1 VKGAYPFA
9 RAAVV
14 RSNDLEAVMRIKM
27 YLLGICMVM
36 GLGMSTPAQAQMVV
50 SDPGGLFEQ
59 ITFRL
64 QQAEQ
69 FLVQIDKMRIQYEMM
84 KATYDAATGARNL
97 GDIFDNP
104 LLRQYL
110 PQEWVAIYDQINKM
124 GYNAMTQAQREIYQ
138 ANQAFDA
145 CARIEIE
152 DERLTCEALAIQA
165 SVKKGLIV
173 PAIQMT
179 AQRSMQIKA
188 LMKRMGETK
197 DMKEAAELQGRIN
210 AEQAQI
216 ANAQAEI
223 MMYQIEADTEKEL
236 LEQKQREQIS
246 KTFAKRGGIEIDLD
260 D

>member
-1 VKGAYPFA
+1 
-9 RAAVV
+9 
-14 RSNDLEAVMRIKM
+14 MRIKM
-27 YLLGICMVM
+27 YVVGLFMLF
-36 GLGMSTPAQAQMVV
+36 GLGLSRPAQAQLVV
-50 SDPGGLFEQ
+50 SDPGSLFEQ

-64 QQAEQ
+64 QQAQQ
-69 FLVQIDKMRIQYEMM
+69 FLVEIDKMRIQYEML
-84 KATYDAATGARNL
+84 KDTYDAATGARNL
-97 GDIFDNP
+97 GDVFDNP

-145 CARIEIE
+145 CARIETE

-173 PAIQMT
+173 PAVQMT

-188 LMKRMGETK
+188 LMKKMGETK

-223 MMYQIEADTEKEL
+223 MMYQIQSQTENEL
-236 LEQKQREQIS
+236 LEQKAREEMA
-246 KTFAKRGGIEIDLD
+246 KTFAKRGGIELD